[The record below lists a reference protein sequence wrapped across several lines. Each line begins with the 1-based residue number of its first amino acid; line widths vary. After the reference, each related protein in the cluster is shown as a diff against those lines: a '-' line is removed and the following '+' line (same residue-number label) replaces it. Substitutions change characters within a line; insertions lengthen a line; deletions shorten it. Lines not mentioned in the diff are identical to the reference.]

1 MLQLQVEKTK
11 IEPVIVKEL
20 QSDEVSE
27 SSDIDLPDMFEYEG
41 LWFQLQ
47 TQNPLSVNDLQNL
60 VSQMVSA
67 Y

>member
-41 LWFQLQ
+41 RWL
-47 TQNPLSVNDLQNL
+47 
-60 VSQMVSA
+60 
-67 Y
+67 